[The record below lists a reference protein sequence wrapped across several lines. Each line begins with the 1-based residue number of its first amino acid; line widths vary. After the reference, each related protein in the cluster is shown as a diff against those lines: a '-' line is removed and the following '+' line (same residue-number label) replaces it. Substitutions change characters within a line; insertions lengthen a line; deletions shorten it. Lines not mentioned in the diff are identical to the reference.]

1 VGELVVAEVAEG
13 PLDFRQAL
21 LLAFFLFL
29 YLKIKQFQKYMPVW
43 KNYEIGGLSPTQGAT
58 GTYI

>member
-29 YLKIKQFQKYMPVW
+29 YLKIKKF
-43 KNYEIGGLSPTQGAT
+43 KNIC
-58 GTYI
+58 